1 MAINRLARFR
11 YPPHSNGIIQPMT
24 TLLQLD
30 DIRATAQRIQ
40 PYINRTPLYH
50 WQDTWVDEH
59 VLDGELHLKLEF
71 LQRTGSFK
79 ARGAVNNILTRDD
92 AERGKGVTAVS
103 AGNHAIAVAY
113 AAKTLGVSAKV
124 VMHRGANPARV
135 AKCRGFGAE
144 IILVDD
150 MAQAF
155 PTMEEIAAT
164 EDRSIIHPFEGQ
176 ATMQGTGTLGLEIA
190 ESITDL
196 DAVVVAIGGGGLI
209 AGVGAA
215 LKALQP
221 SLTLY
226 GVEPTG
232 ASGMSQSLS
241 CGRFLDKV
249 EVNTIADSMGAPLHC
264 AESFAVCQQ
273 VVDEIVLLDDD
284 ALCRGMIVAFDQL
297 KFSLEAAGSA
307 VLAALAGP
315 LKGRLT
321 GKRTAAI
328 LCGSNID
335 EASWQQLIERGRSS
349 QPT

>member
-1 MAINRLARFR
+1 MAINRLPHFR
-11 YPPHSNGIIQPMT
+11 YFPQSNRIIQPVA

-30 DIRATAQRIQ
+30 DIRSAAQRIQ
-40 PYINRTPLYH
+40 PYINHTPLYH
-50 WQDTWVDEH
+50 WQDDWLDKYIS
-59 VLDGELHLKLEF
+59 DGELHLKLEF

-92 AERGKGVTAVS
+92 AEQGKGVTGVS

-113 AAKTLGVSAKV
+113 AAKALGVSAKV

-135 AKCRGFGAE
+135 AKCRAFGAE
-144 IILVDD
+144 VILVDD
-150 MAQAF
+150 MTQAF
-155 PTMEEIAAT
+155 PAKEEIAAA
-164 EDRSIIHPFEGQ
+164 EDRSVIHPFEGQ
-176 ATMQGTGTLGLEIA
+176 ATMQGTGTVGLEIA

-209 AGVGAA
+209 SGVGSA

-226 GVEPTG
+226 GVEPVG
-232 ASGMSQSLS
+232 ASGMSQSLAL
-241 CGRFLDKV
+241 GKPLEKV
-249 EVNTIADSMGAPLHC
+249 KVDTIADSIGAPLHC
-264 AESFAVCQQ
+264 PESFAVCQN
-273 VVDEIVLLDDD
+273 VIDDIVLLDDD
-284 ALCRGMIVAFDQL
+284 ELCQGMAIAFDRL
-297 KFSLEAAGSA
+297 KFSLEAAGAA
-307 VLAALAGP
+307 VLAAITGP
-315 LKGRLT
+315 LKGRLK

-335 EASWQQLIERGRSS
+335 EASWQQLIERGRRS

>member
-1 MAINRLARFR
+1 M
-11 YPPHSNGIIQPMT
+11 
-24 TLLQLD
+24 
-30 DIRATAQRIQ
+30 
-40 PYINRTPLYH
+40 
-50 WQDTWVDEH
+50 DEH
-59 VLDGELHLKLEF
+59 ISGGELHLKLEF

-92 AERGKGVTAVS
+92 VERGKGVTAVS

-113 AAKTLGVSAKV
+113 AADALGVSAKV

-135 AKCRGFGAE
+135 AKCRAFGAE
-144 IILVDD
+144 VVLVDD
-150 MAQAF
+150 MTQGF
-155 PTMEEIAAT
+155 PTMEEIAER
-164 EDRSIIHPFEGQ
+164 EDRSVIHPFDGQ
-176 ATMQGTGTLGLEIA
+176 ATMQGTGTVGLEIA
-190 ESITDL
+190 ESIADL
-196 DAVVVAIGGGGLI
+196 DAVVVAVGGGGLI
-209 AGVGAA
+209 AGVGSA

-226 GVEPTG
+226 GVEPDG

-241 CGRFLDKV
+241 LGRPLDKV

-264 AESFAVCQQ
+264 AESFAICQQ

-284 ALCRGMIVAFDQL
+284 ALCRGMTIAFDQL

-321 GKRTAAI
+321 GKPAAI

-349 QPT
+349 QPA

>member
-1 MAINRLARFR
+1 
-11 YPPHSNGIIQPMT
+11 MT
-24 TLLQLD
+24 TSLQLD
-30 DIRATAQRIQ
+30 DIRSAAQRIQ

-50 WQDTWVDEH
+50 WQDDWVDEH
-59 VLDGELHLKLEF
+59 ISDGELHLKLEF

-135 AKCRGFGAE
+135 AKCRAFGAE
-144 IILVDD
+144 VILVNDIT
-150 MAQAF
+150 QAF
-155 PTMEEIAAT
+155 PIMEEIAAT
-164 EDRSIIHPFEGQ
+164 EGRSVIHPFDGQ
-176 ATMQGTGTLGLEIA
+176 ATMQGTGTVGLEIA

-196 DAVVVAIGGGGLI
+196 DAAVVAIGGGGLI

-221 SLTLY
+221 SLTVY

-284 ALCRGMIVAFDQL
+284 ALCRGMVVAFDRL

-315 LKGRLT
+315 LKGRLR